1 MLSSKNRS
9 SKPSEFRSI
18 KPYKASGMDPEE
30 RKLFKEI
37 IRDKKLEYNQVGIL
51 SYASS
56 YFKYLSL
63 DTALL
68 CIENNTMQFVE
79 PSRWQDKYE
88 RRFYEA
94 DYISQNVGYE
104 DCPML
109 FATCMTTT
117 RFNEAAW
124 KLYTYGKT
132 GLGVSCVEFQINKF
146 KFRQQLVKAVSEL
159 DKIYEGVVMYCSQ
172 SMIDNIHLKKVE
184 KKGAKV
190 ANKFHSQ
197 YVTRQ
202 AGVPYIN
209 NYLNLLLMKRD
220 AFKHENETRFFILKH
235 DEIGPKKGQQI
246 IEGEKVYRGK
256 AILLCIDWID
266 IIDKVYIN
274 VKENSHEYK
283 LLSNALR
290 QQLEKKYLGNSNVPL
305 GQYMEGNIID
315 PDKPKEM
322 EQIWN
327 EKIKPVP
334 YSVYGEDLEKPL
346 IMDN

>member
-1 MLSSKNRS
+1 MLISTNRS
-9 SKPSEFRSI
+9 SKPSDFRYI
-18 KPYKASGMDPEE
+18 KPYNATSMDPDE
-30 RKLFKEI
+30 RQSFKKI
-37 IRDKKLEYNQVGIL
+37 IKEKELEYNQVGNL

-68 CIENNTMQFVE
+68 CIENNTIQFVE

-94 DYISQNVGYE
+94 DYSSQNVNSE

-146 KFRQQLVKAVSEL
+146 RFRQQLVKAVEQG

-172 SMIDNIHLKKVE
+172 SMINNIHLKEIEE
-184 KKGAKV
+184 KGSKKPNGHHTK
-190 ANKFHSQ
+190 
-197 YVTRQ
+197 YVTRKND
-202 AGVPYIN
+202 VPYIN

-220 AFKHENETRFFILKH
+220 AFKHENETRFFILKNNT
-235 DEIGPKKGQQI
+235 IGSEKSRQK
-246 IEGEKVYRGK
+246 IEGDKVFWGET
-256 AILLCIDWID
+256 ILLHLDWID
-266 IIDKVYIN
+266 VIDKVYIN
-274 VKENSHEYK
+274 AEEKSWEYQ
-283 LLSNALR
+283 LLSNAL
-290 QQLEKKYLGNSNVPL
+290 QKKLDEKCSVNPD
-305 GQYMEGNIID
+305 IIKKRD
-315 PDKPKEM
+315 GIWDNKLKPISYFVYGKALDKPLVM
-322 EQIWN
+322 E
-327 EKIKPVP
+327 
-334 YSVYGEDLEKPL
+334 
-346 IMDN
+346 